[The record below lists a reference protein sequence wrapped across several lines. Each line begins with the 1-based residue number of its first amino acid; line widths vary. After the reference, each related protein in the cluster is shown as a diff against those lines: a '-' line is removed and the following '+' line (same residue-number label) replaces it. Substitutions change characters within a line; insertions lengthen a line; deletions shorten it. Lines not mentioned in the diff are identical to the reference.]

1 MKRPVLIAMLGFITG
16 IIWGLYMN
24 IVSFIFGIVNIYLFH
39 FLFFKK
45 YYHFTKLI
53 KLWLNKKTIILLTVT
68 FIVGNTYILYLENSY
83 QKIYQN
89 LEEVKII
96 GTVISDKREKQYS
109 DTYLVKVETINQKK
123 IHKKNFWVS
132 MTNKKIH
139 INYGDKIYLRGEYI
153 KPKEQRNDKGFD
165 ESIYLK
171 SIQNYGTIK
180 QTGDVKVLKSNQL
193 NIILLSSH
201 YIRNR
206 IIENVNT
213 IFPEET
219 KGIFLG
225 ILLGYTDLLPEEV
238 KQNFSDSSLSHL
250 LAVSGMHVAY
260 IVLGVTF
267 LLQKMKISKKA
278 RKILT
283 CLFLIFYLYLTNFTA
298 SVTRAVIMN
307 IISIMQF
314 NFYRKQDTPTTIS
327 ISLLLIL
334 INNPYSILNIGFLLS
349 YAGTIGIIVFLDKIK
364 NILHHT
370 DKSKTKKIIEYF
382 KNIVLVTISA
392 QIMILPITI
401 YYFNTISFTFLVSNL
416 VAGILIGPITILGL
430 IIILIS
436 FINIPIVCIIGKVYN
451 ILLISL
457 LNTTN
462 FISKISLSK
471 VYVKTPSILMC
482 IVYYVV
488 VVISILMIN
497 IHQSSRKY
505 LRKKVKKITNKIKNI
520 VLSNKKRILTAT
532 LFILIIIVVS
542 NQIPKNL
549 KIYFVDV
556 GQGDCS
562 LIITPTN
569 KKILI
574 DGGGS
579 ESYDVGENIL
589 LPYLLDR
596 GITKLDYVFVSH
608 CDTDHV
614 RTGYFLL
621 CKK

>member
-1 MKRPVLIAMLGFITG
+1 MNIALFFLCSILIFITF
-16 IIWGLYMN
+16 LLLMN
-24 IVSFIFGIVNIYLFH
+24 LDKFI
-39 FLFFKK
+39 
-45 YYHFTKLI
+45 KLI

-68 FIVGNTYILYLENSY
+68 FIIGNIYILYLENSY
-83 QKIYQN
+83 HQVYQN
-89 LEEVKII
+89 LQEVKVI

-109 DTYLVKVETINQKK
+109 DTYLVKVETINEKK
-123 IHKKNFWVS
+123 IYDKNFWVS
-132 MTNKKIH
+132 IGDKNVSIV
-139 INYGDKIYLRGEYI
+139 YGDKIYLEGEYI
-153 KPKEQRNDKGFD
+153 KPNKQRNYKGFD
-165 ESIYLK
+165 ESTYLK
-171 SIQNYGTIK
+171 SIKNYGTIRQSGKLKILK
-180 QTGDVKVLKSNQL
+180 QNNL
-193 NIILLSSH
+193 NIVLLSSH
-201 YIRNR
+201 YIKNR

-225 ILLGYTDLLPEEV
+225 ILLGYTELLAEEV
-238 KQNFSDSSLSHL
+238 KQDFSNSSLSHL
-250 LAVSGMHVAY
+250 LAVSGMHVTY

-267 LLQKMKISKKA
+267 LLQKIKISKKT

-298 SVTRAVIMN
+298 SVTRAVTMN

-314 NFYRKQDTPTTIS
+314 NFYRRQDTPTTIS

-349 YAGTIGIIVFLDKIK
+349 YAGTIGIIVLVDKIK
-364 NILHHT
+364 NSLNNIEET
-370 DKSKTKKIIEYF
+370 KTKKIIKYF
-382 KNIVLVTISA
+382 RNMGLVTISA

-401 YYFNTISFTFLVSNL
+401 YYFNTISFTFLLSNL

-436 FINIPIVCIIGKVYN
+436 FINIPIVSIIGKVYN

-462 FISKISLSK
+462 FISKIPLSK
-471 VYVKTPSILMC
+471 FYVKTPSILMC
-482 IVYYVV
+482 ITYYVI
-488 VVISILMIN
+488 VVISMLIIN
-497 IHQSSRKY
+497 IHQSPRKY
-505 LRKKVKKITNKIKNI
+505 LRSKVKKAINKIKIAFLN
-520 VLSNKKRILTAT
+520 NKKQIFITT
-532 LFILIIIVVS
+532 LFVLIIIVIS

-562 LIITPTN
+562 LIVTPSN

-574 DGGGS
+574 DSGGS

-596 GITKLDYVFVSH
+596 GITKLDYAFVSH

-614 RTGYFLL
+614 RTDYFLL